1 MAVIAIGHLV
11 PGFAPRSRRTV
22 LVVTDHWP
30 MAGRRS
36 TAHRASMAEIV
47 LLICTG
53 LAFLVLVAGV
63 AIEVD
68 EERRD
73 ERELHAH
80 ARGHKP

>member
-1 MAVIAIGHLV
+1 
-11 PGFAPRSRRTV
+11 
-22 LVVTDHWP
+22 

-36 TAHRASMAEIV
+36 PAHRASMAEIV

>member
-1 MAVIAIGHLV
+1 MV
-11 PGFAPRSRRTV
+11 
-22 LVVTDHWP
+22 
-30 MAGRRS
+30 
-36 TAHRASMAEIV
+36 EIV

-80 ARGHKP
+80 PRGHKP